1 MIGVNLWMEELD
13 KRYKQRQQQQNCS
26 TPTMIRKVG
35 TLALSVPPHGTPN
48 WAIDSLW
55 HEGIR
60 SI

>member
-1 MIGVNLWMEELD
+1 MEELD

-55 HEGIR
+55 HEG